1 MKLNKN
7 FITHQ
12 SDDKQIMISMDN
24 EKFSGMIR
32 SNETAAYIIDML
44 KEDTTREEII
54 AKMLNEYNASEELI
68 SSDVDKVLSSIFCSS
83 LSILSQ

>member
-68 SSDVDKVLSSIFCSS
+68 SSDVDKVLSVLRNVGAIDE
-83 LSILSQ
+83 

>member
-7 FITHQ
+7 FITHK

-32 SNETAAYIIDML
+32 SNETAAFIIDML

-68 SSDVDKVLSSIFCSS
+68 SSDVDKVLSVLRNIGA
-83 LSILSQ
+83 IDE